1 MPVSFRIL
9 PKHGLVYVRYEGHQR
24 MEESLRIFSEYA
36 RHPDRRPGQKQLVD
50 LSRLTGFEND
60 FPKLFELQAKK
71 AEVFMDPG
79 VQTLLVYYAPT
90 KLAFDLALLAER
102 SWRPFSFVVSLVQET
117 EADALSLLG
126 LRERSLDQLLQSVS

>member
-36 RHPDRRPGQKQLVD
+36 RHPDRRPG
-50 LSRLTGFEND
+50 
-60 FPKLFELQAKK
+60 KLFELQAKK